1 MKLSDLPAEA
11 LAKYRHLLEGVPPD
25 AEFPEP
31 TGWFVMV
38 LQFVRP
44 DGKTLA
50 GGQKLFFADKTRDED
65 KYQGRAG
72 VVLALGPDAYADRS
86 KYPRGPWVKP
96 GDQVLWPT
104 LETAA
109 QRQTYHGLILA
120 FLPDDRLVATR
131 VDPEVAV
138 VGGG

>member
-1 MKLSDLPAEA
+1 MRLSDLPAGV
-11 LAKYRHLLEGVPPD
+11 LAKFEHLLEGVPPD

-31 TGWFVMV
+31 TGWHVMV
-38 LQFVRP
+38 LQYIRP
-44 DGKTLA
+44 EGKRLS
-50 GGQKLFFADKTRDED
+50 GGGVLYFADKTKEED

-72 VVLALGPDAYADRS
+72 LVLALGPDAYADRV
-86 KYPRGPWVKP
+86 KYPGGPWVQP
-96 GDQVLWPT
+96 GDLVLWPA

-109 QRQTYHGLILA
+109 QRQTYHGLVLS
-120 FLPDDRLVATR
+120 FLPDDRLVARR